1 MDDFRLRV
9 FSVLARTGS
18 FTATARELGI
28 TQPAVSQR
36 IAELEKETGLPLFDR
51 NPGNV
56 ALNAH
61 GKVFLGYAERILHL
75 YDAASQAFVPAGSLP
90 RMLTLAADDA
100 LRTTVLP
107 RLLPSLMEL
116 APQTHIII
124 VPYTPG
130 LPADIRMF
138 TAPARE
144 SLSLEHSAAL
154 CGSVRAVM
162 TGSQDS
168 HAPLLVWSGYLDL
181 LPPEDKAFVRVSL
194 PDPMAVLALAAT
206 RPECRALV
214 PETALRQEKIHPQSL
229 ESLRMDRF
237 IEASGDWAPTQLY
250 YCLVNNTNS

>member
-90 RMLTLAADDA
+90 RTLTLAADDA

-250 YCLVNNTNS
+250 YCLVNTTV

>member
-90 RMLTLAADDA
+90 RTLTLAADDA

-107 RLLPSLMEL
+107 QLLPSLMEL

-250 YCLVNNTNS
+250 YCLVNTTV

>member
-1 MDDFRLRV
+1 MDDFKLRI

-18 FTATARELGI
+18 FTVTARELGI

-36 IAELEKETGLPLFDR
+36 IAELERDMGIPLFER

-56 ALNAH
+56 SLNAH
-61 GKVFLGYAERILHL
+61 GKAFSIYAERILRL
-75 YDAASQAFVPAGSLP
+75 YDAASQAFIPAGSLP
-90 RMLTLAADDA
+90 RTLTLAADDA

-124 VPYTPG
+124 VPYSPG

-154 CGSVRAVM
+154 CGSVRAVL
-162 TGSQDS
+162 TGAQDS
-168 HAPLLVWSGYLDL
+168 HAPLLVWSGYQNRLA
-181 LPPEDKAFVRVSL
+181 PEEKAFVRVSL
-194 PDPMAVLALAAT
+194 PDPMAVLALAAN
-206 RPECRALV
+206 RSECRALV
-214 PETALRQEKIHPQSL
+214 PETAVGQEKNHPQSV

-237 IEASGDWAPTQLY
+237 IEASGDWAPSQLY
-250 YCLVNNTNS
+250 YFLVNTTV

>member
-75 YDAASQAFVPAGSLP
+75 YDAATQAFVPAGSLP
-90 RMLTLAADDA
+90 RTLTLAANDA

-250 YCLVNNTNS
+250 YCLVNTTV

>member
-90 RMLTLAADDA
+90 RTLTLAADDA

-181 LPPEDKAFVRVSL
+181 LSPEDKAFVRVSL

-250 YCLVNNTNS
+250 YCLVNTTV

>member
-90 RMLTLAADDA
+90 RTLTLAADDA

-168 HAPLLVWSGYLDL
+168 HAPMLVWSGYLDL

-250 YCLVNNTNS
+250 YCLVNTTV

>member
-90 RMLTLAADDA
+90 RTLTLAADDA

-214 PETALRQEKIHPQSL
+214 PETALRQEKIHKTIL
-229 ESLRMDRF
+229 TLF
-237 IEASGDWAPTQLY
+237 SGYLPLVRPNCMAAEHLPTE
-250 YCLVNNTNS
+250 

>member
-36 IAELEKETGLPLFDR
+36 IAELEKETGLHLFDR

-90 RMLTLAADDA
+90 RTLTLAADDA

-250 YCLVNNTNS
+250 YCLVNTTV

>member
-90 RMLTLAADDA
+90 RTLTLAADDA
-100 LRTTVLP
+100 LRTTVLL

-250 YCLVNNTNS
+250 YCLVNTTV

>member
-90 RMLTLAADDA
+90 RTLTLAADDA

-162 TGSQDS
+162 TGSQES

>member
-90 RMLTLAADDA
+90 RTLTLAADDA

-168 HAPLLVWSGYLDL
+168 YAPLLAWSGYLDL

-237 IEASGDWAPTQLY
+237 IEASGDWAPTLLY
-250 YCLVNNTNS
+250 YCLVNTTV

>member
-61 GKVFLGYAERILHL
+61 GKVFLDYAERILHL

-90 RMLTLAADDA
+90 RTLTLAADDA

-124 VPYTPG
+124 VPYTPA

-237 IEASGDWAPTQLY
+237 IEASGDWAPTLLY
-250 YCLVNNTNS
+250 YCLVNTTV

>member
-90 RMLTLAADDA
+90 RTLTLAANDA

-250 YCLVNNTNS
+250 YCLVNTTV

>member
-56 ALNAH
+56 VLNAH

-90 RMLTLAADDA
+90 RTLTLAADDA

-168 HAPLLVWSGYLDL
+168 HAPLLAWSGYLDL

-250 YCLVNNTNS
+250 YCLVNTTV

>member
-90 RMLTLAADDA
+90 RTLTLAADDA

-130 LPADIRMF
+130 LPADIRLF

>member
-90 RMLTLAADDA
+90 RTLTLAADDA

-181 LPPEDKAFVRVSL
+181 LPPEDKPFVRVSL

-250 YCLVNNTNS
+250 YCLVNTTV